1 VGWDLKLLDIHG
13 EPGGSVVNLQILTA
27 INEDK
32 KDGKPK
38 IKENWREQHE
48 VDLWRNAQRNVSTDI
63 R

>member
-1 VGWDLKLLDIHG
+1 MGWDLKLLDIHG